1 MMLKQKFIIDHNPS
15 TGDIIEKIKISSPGE
30 VASSIK
36 LARKATKTWC
46 ETPLKNRIVILKKIE
61 KDILKAKS
69 SIAKTI
75 SAEMGKPISYAV
87 QEVETALKTIDANIN
102 LAEKAFSTEI
112 YKDKNLVTEV
122 LRVPVGVIAI
132 ITPWNYPF
140 DIPISFIVPALLAGN
155 CAVFKPSEFTPLSGK
170 HIYEIFNK
178 YLPKG
183 VINIIQGAE
192 EVGDIILQSD
202 IDMVAFIGSR
212 EVGKRI
218 FSECSARVVRMILE
232 LGGKDPMIVLKD
244 ADLKKA
250 SEFAVYAALKN
261 CGQICTSVERIYVE
275 DKIAHNFEKLLYEEI
290 RKVKIGNAFD
300 NVDVGPMANEQ
311 QRGIVLKQID
321 EARRKGAR
329 ILFGG
334 NKIEGKGYFVEP
346 ALIVDVSEKHD
357 IMTEETF
364 GPIVAVQ
371 RVRNAEDA
379 IEKANKSRFGL
390 GATIWTK
397 NINNARDIAN
407 KLEVGMIGINKSVSG
422 VKGTPWVGIKES
434 GFGYHGALD
443 GLKQFTHPKK
453 ISYKGY

>member
-30 VASSIK
+30 VASCIK
-36 LARKATKTWC
+36 LAKKATKSWW
-46 ETPLKNRIVILKKIE
+46 EIPLKNRISLLRKIE
-61 KDILKAKS
+61 KDIFKAKS

-87 QEVETALKTIDANIN
+87 QEVETALKTIDVNIN

-122 LRVPVGVIAI
+122 LRVPVGVIAV

-140 DIPISFIVPALLAGN
+140 DIPVAFIVPALLAGN
-155 CAVFKPSEFTPLSGK
+155 CVVFKPSEFTPLSGK

-202 IDMVAFIGSR
+202 IDMVAFVGSR

-250 SEFAVYAALKN
+250 AEFAVNASLKN

-275 DKIAHNFEKLLYEEI
+275 DKIAHQFEKLLYDEI
-290 RKVKIGNAFD
+290 RKVTIGNAFD

-329 ILFGG
+329 ILYGG
-334 NKIEGKGYFVEP
+334 NKIEGKGYFIEP

-397 NINNARDIAN
+397 NINNAKVIAD
-407 KLEVGMIGINKSVSG
+407 KLETGMIGINKSVSG
-422 VKGTPWVGIKES
+422 VRGTPWVGIKES

-453 ISYKGY
+453 ISYKV

>member
-1 MMLKQKFIIDHNPS
+1 MLKQKFIIDHNPS

-30 VASSIK
+30 VASCIK
-36 LARKATKTWC
+36 LARKATKSWW
-46 ETPLKNRIVILKKIE
+46 EIPLKNRISLLRKIE
-61 KDILKAKS
+61 KDIFKAKS

-87 QEVETALKTIDANIN
+87 QEVETALKTIDVNIN

-122 LRVPVGVIAI
+122 LRVPVGVIAV

-140 DIPISFIVPALLAGN
+140 DIPVAFILPALLAGN
-155 CAVFKPSEFTPLSGK
+155 CVVFKPSEFTPLSGK

-202 IDMVAFIGSR
+202 IDMVAFVGSR

-250 SEFAVYAALKN
+250 AEFAVNASLKN

-275 DKIAHNFEKLLYEEI
+275 DKIAHQFEKLLYDEI
-290 RKVKIGNAFD
+290 RKVTIGNAFD

-329 ILFGG
+329 ILYGG
-334 NKIEGKGYFVEP
+334 NKIEGKGYFIEP

-397 NINNARDIAN
+397 NINNAKVIAD
-407 KLEVGMIGINKSVSG
+407 KLETGMIGINKSVSG
-422 VKGTPWVGIKES
+422 VRGTPWVGIKES

-453 ISYKGY
+453 ISYKV

>member
-30 VASSIK
+30 VASCIK
-36 LARKATKTWC
+36 LARKATKSWC
-46 ETPLKNRIVILKKIE
+46 EVPLKNRISLLRKIE
-61 KDILKAKS
+61 KDIIKAKNT
-69 SIAKTI
+69 IAKTI
-75 SAEMGKPISYAV
+75 SAEMGKPIAYAV
-87 QEVETALKTIDANIN
+87 QEVETALKTIDVNIN

-122 LRVPVGVIAI
+122 LRVPVGVIAV

-140 DIPISFIVPALLAGN
+140 DIPVAFIVPALLAGN
-155 CAVFKPSEFTPLSGK
+155 CVVFKPSEFTPLSGK

-178 YLPKG
+178 YLSKG

-202 IDMVAFIGSR
+202 IDMVAFVGSR

-250 SEFAVYAALKN
+250 SEFAVNAALKN

-275 DKIAHNFEKLLYEEI
+275 DKIAHQFEKLLYDEI

-329 ILFGG
+329 ILYGG
-334 NKIEGKGYFVEP
+334 NKIEGKGYFIEP

-397 NINNARDIAN
+397 NINNARDIAD
-407 KLEVGMIGINKSVSG
+407 KLETGMIGINKSVSG
-422 VKGTPWVGIKES
+422 VRGTPWVGIKES

-453 ISYKGY
+453 ISYKV